1 MLEADIYCD
10 STRIFILTV
19 LFFISVRPFNIT
31 VKKKVN
37 DTYEQVLKHLH
48 LVVIESRKK
57 GYNTFSLGIR
67 QICIYII
74 QKSLNIL

>member
-57 GYNTFSLGIR
+57 KA
-67 QICIYII
+67 II
-74 QKSLNIL
+74 LSHSAFGKYAFISFKSL